1 MIKQQVSDDDYPVE
15 ATYPLQVLREY
26 ALLAD
31 GERGIL
37 TGPRGDFV
45 WMCAPRWHDDA
56 VFSHLIG
63 GGGIYAVSP
72 ATARYVW
79 GGYYEPRSLV
89 WRNRWVTTDGVIE
102 CREALARP
110 TSPETA
116 VVLRQ
121 PVAVDHAARVHVV
134 LEPAAAFGTEKMTGL
149 ERDGETWTFRS
160 GPLYMRWTGAAET
173 RVEASTLVADLDLG
187 TGCHRDLVLE
197 ISSTPLPRRLPDP
210 SRLWEETQQAW
221 ARSVADQEETIA
233 ARDATHANAV
243 LQGLTSITGGMVA
256 AATTSLPEKA
266 ETGRSYDYR
275 YVWVRDQA
283 YAARAAGLFKPHP
296 LLDSA
301 VNFLSERL
309 LADGASLAPAYRVDG
324 GRLPDEQRLH
334 HLAGYPGGFDR
345 VGNHVNEQFQLDAF
359 GEALM
364 VFALAAG
371 HDHLDLNHWKAA
383 EVAAA
388 AIEQRWQELDA
399 GLWETEPRR
408 WAHSRLTCVAGLRE
422 IAAHAPP
429 EQASHWSWLADGIL
443 ADVSSDCLHPSGR
456 WQRAP
461 DDPGVDA
468 ALLLAALRGAVPPD
482 DPRTEATLGAVHKD
496 LCQDGFAYR
505 FRHGELPLGE
515 PEGAFLLCGFLVAL
529 AEHQQGRTAEARG
542 WFERNRSACGP
553 PGLFTEEFDVLER
566 QLRGNMPQAFVHA
579 LLWESSARLT
589 RPWHQ
594 RLPYPDY

>member
-1 MIKQQVSDDDYPVE
+1 MIGQQFSHNDYQVE
-15 ATYPLQVLREY
+15 GTYPLQVLREY

-37 TGPRGDFV
+37 AGPRGDFV

-79 GGYYEPRSLV
+79 GGHYEPRSLI

-116 VVLRQ
+116 VVLRR

-134 LEPAAAFGTEKMTGL
+134 LQPAAAFGTEKMTGL
-149 ERDGETWTFRS
+149 EREGGTWTFRS
-160 GPLYMRWTGAAET
+160 GPLYMRWTGAEKA
-173 RVEASTLVADLDLG
+173 RADGAALVADLDLG
-187 TGCHRDLVLE
+187 AKCRHDLVLE
-197 ISSTPLPRRLPDP
+197 ISSHPLPRRLPDP
-210 SRLWEETQQAW
+210 SRLWQETQQAW
-221 ARSVADQEETIA
+221 ARSVTDQVETIA
-233 ARDATHANAV
+233 ARDATHASAV
-243 LQGLTSITGGMVA
+243 LQGFLTSITGGMVA

-266 ETGRSYDYR
+266 EKGRSYDYR

-283 YAARAAGLFKPHP
+283 YAARAAGIFQPHP

-324 GRLPDEQRLH
+324 GRLPDEHRLP
-334 HLAGYPGGFDR
+334 HLAGYPGGSDR
-345 VGNHVNEQFQLDAF
+345 VGNHAKEQFQLDAF

-364 VFALAAG
+364 VFAPAAA
-371 HDHLDLNHWKAA
+371 HDHLDLDHWKAV
-383 EVAAA
+383 EAAA
-388 AIEQRWQELDA
+388 GAIERRWQEPDA
-399 GLWETEPRR
+399 GLWETEQRH
-408 WAHSRLTCVAGLRE
+408 WAHSRLTCVAGLRD
-422 IAAHAPP
+422 IAVHAPP
-429 EQASHWSWLADGIL
+429 EQASRWSWLADAIL
-443 ADVSSDCLHPSGR
+443 ANVSSDCLHSSGR
-456 WQRAP
+456 WQRAS

-468 ALLLAALRGAVPPD
+468 TLLLAALRGAVPAE
-482 DPRTEATLGAVHKD
+482 DPRTLATLGSVHIN

-505 FRHGELPLGE
+505 FRHGELALGK

-579 LLWESSARLT
+579 LLWESAERLT
-589 RPWHQ
+589 RPW
-594 RLPYPDY
+594 RDRIPYRD